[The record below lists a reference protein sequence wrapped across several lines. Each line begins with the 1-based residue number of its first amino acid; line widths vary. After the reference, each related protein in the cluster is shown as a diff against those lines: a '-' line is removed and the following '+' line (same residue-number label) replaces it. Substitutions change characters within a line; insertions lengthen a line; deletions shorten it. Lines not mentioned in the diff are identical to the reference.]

1 MFAEQEAQERGQLLS
16 LIENKSFSGVEHV
29 YARVYGQDVY
39 MYTVRT
45 WLIRHPTYYTDEIC
59 DTCNIVGA

>member
-29 YARVYGQDVY
+29 YVRVYGQDVS
-39 MYTVRT
+39 MVRM
-45 WLIRHPTYYTDEIC
+45 C
-59 DTCNIVGA
+59 TCTLYVPG